1 MKLFTLSALLLV
13 GTCLA
18 ELRRDDVWPPKMV
31 IEFLTPIRNT
41 CMEKTGVTAGN
52 LNTKLATTN
61 FFLIICFYFITA
73 EAIKEFS
80 DGELHDD
87 PKLKCYMNCIFV
99 EAKAVDD
106 NGDVHFEK
114 IETHV
119 EKLDEEIRD
128 IAKNFLAN
136 CKNIQ
141 GSDPCER
148 AFSVHKCWKLHDP
161 KVNTN
166 INY

>member
-1 MKLFTLSALLLV
+1 
-13 GTCLA
+13 
-18 ELRRDDVWPPKMV
+18 
-31 IEFLTPIRNT
+31 
-41 CMEKTGVTAGN
+41 
-52 LNTKLATTN
+52 
-61 FFLIICFYFITA
+61 
-73 EAIKEFS
+73 
-80 DGELHDD
+80 
-87 PKLKCYMNCIFV
+87 MNCIFN
-99 EAKAVDD
+99 EAKVVDD

-161 KVNTN
+161 KVSTDLLNLLTTFGLVR
-166 INY
+166 ISYISLYILQHYFLV